1 LEAANTAYQKLL
13 KQVEKIKLNSGNEN
27 INLENIS
34 ENVKDY
40 LEKFIKAM
48 HDDLNTSIALATL

>member
-13 KQVEKIKLNSGNEN
+13 KQVEKIKSNLENEEN
-27 INLENIS
+27 NLENIS